1 MSVHSLDPDHL
12 YGAIRN
18 AQLAPVVFPGWT
30 VRVYVSSFNQSLFPQ
45 RIVSKLRALGAEV
58 LEGQSDIPPEFWS
71 YLTAWDPNMKYYLI
85 RKPNFRLSSREFNL
99 IEQWLNSK
107 YNIHCI
113 KDTENYRRFAITDG
127 LLGVKTGTQEN
138 NFIIQALR
146 SKVQNHITYNSTQE
160 FLDNVYPQLK
170 SSLLCHDSAHCE
182 EASEQRSR
190 AIVNFNLP
198 LAEDEQ
204 RIGQPYH
211 AYMQAVKPLLVPGNC
226 SVGVQ

>member
-1 MSVHSLDPDHL
+1 MSVHSLDPDYL
-12 YGAIRN
+12 FGAIRN
-18 AQLAPVVFPGWT
+18 AQLAPVAFPGWT
-30 VRVYVSSFNQSLFPQ
+30 VRVYVPSFNQSLFPQ

-58 LEGQSDIPPEFWS
+58 LEGKSDIPPEFWS
-71 YLTAWDPNMKYYLI
+71 YVTAWDPHVKYYLI
-85 RKPNFRLSSREFNL
+85 RKPNFRLSSREFSL
-99 IEQWLNSK
+99 IEQWLHSK

-113 KDTENYRRFAITDG
+113 KDADIYRRFAITDG
-127 LLGVKTGTQEN
+127 LLGAKTGTEEN
-138 NFIIQALR
+138 NFIVQALR
-146 SKVQNHITYNSTQE
+146 SKVQNPSTSNSTQG

-182 EASEQRSR
+182 EDSDQRSP

-204 RIGQPYH
+204 RIGQPYDG
-211 AYMQAVKPLLVPGNC
+211 YMQPVKPLLVSGNC